1 MEETYSSADREVAAE
16 THASGADEASAGW
29 QREKA
34 VDGGV
39 GVGIIGLESLEEN
52 RGSDK
57 ASTSMCHQTY
67 LVNLILVAAV
77 GVLHVVLE
85 GLWASEVVI
94 GGGGGDD
101 VALAGNLAGET
112 GNRASDC
119 SRELVDW
126 IGWILDGRN
135 ISDAPW

>member
-1 MEETYSSADREVAAE
+1 MAAE
-16 THASGADEASAGW
+16 THASGADEASACW

-52 RGSDK
+52 KRSDE
-57 ASTSMCHQTY
+57 ANTSMCHQTH

-77 GVLHVVLE
+77 GALHVVLE

-101 VALAGNLAGET
+101 VALASNLACET